1 MLQRTGQHALYN
13 LLDSRGKCL
22 CRQRYPTGK
31 RPFRDLTAAQFTE
44 HLASA
49 LHRHQLVLV
58 QVDRQRPYPWSIL
71 GRSAHLGGKRSPAR
85 LLTTRTDHLFYPV
98 FADLDSPHRQVLHLP
113 TFDYVAS
120 HSL

>member
-22 CRQRYPTGK
+22 C
-31 RPFRDLTAAQFTE
+31 
-44 HLASA
+44 
-49 LHRHQLVLV
+49 
-58 QVDRQRPYPWSIL
+58 RQRPYPWSIL